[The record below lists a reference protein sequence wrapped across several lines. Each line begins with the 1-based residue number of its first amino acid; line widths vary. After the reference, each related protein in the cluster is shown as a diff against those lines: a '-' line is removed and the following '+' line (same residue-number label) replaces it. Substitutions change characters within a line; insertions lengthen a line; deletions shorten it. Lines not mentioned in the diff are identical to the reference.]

1 MKIHNGLI
9 IPSFPTF
16 MKRKCRKSVLCD
28 GVAAKCIKIP
38 EKQVDKRE
46 EPYYTESVNYK
57 GKPVER
63 RGRKAKGLRSE
74 GL

>member
-1 MKIHNGLI
+1 MY
-9 IPSFPTF
+9 
-16 MKRKCRKSVLCD
+16 
-28 GVAAKCIKIP
+28 KIP

-46 EPYYTESVNYK
+46 EPYYTEFVNYK